1 MSNSIKLNDYQLNQV
16 VNYYKEYAEPTDND
30 SILFRAKSKDFSIII
45 YKNLTCLFQGKN
57 AQEELNKWKA
67 NEVIQIDLFKDEI
80 ELEVNSN
87 QDHIGSDE
95 VGCGD
100 YFGPVVVAASFV
112 KEIDIQYLKDIGIK
126 DSKQLTDTD
135 IIKLAPLIKEKVKTI
150 TFVLSNKKYN
160 ELQEKGNYNLNKIK
174 AYLHNFV
181 LSKISKETSFDKLIV
196 VDQFCSEELYYKY
209 LLDYKS
215 NDILR
220 NIHFETK
227 AENKYL
233 AVACA
238 SIVARETFLKEIDK
252 MNEELGYKIILGASS
267 KVDELAKKILDE
279 KGMDY
284 LKQFVK
290 YHFKNTQKIL
300 EM

>member
-1 MSNSIKLNDYQLNQV
+1 MSNSIKLNDYQLNQI

-57 AQEELNKWKA
+57 AQDELNKWKA
-67 NEVIQIDLFKDEI
+67 NEVIQLDLFNDEI

-112 KEIDIQYLKDIGIK
+112 KEIDIKYLKDIGIK
-126 DSKQLTDTD
+126 DSKQLSDSD
-135 IIKLAPLIKEKVKTI
+135 IIKLAPLIKERVKTI

-220 NIHFETK
+220 NIHFETT

-238 SIVARETFLKEIDK
+238 SIVARDTFLKEIDK
-252 MNEELGYKIILGASS
+252 MNEELGYKIILGASN

-279 KGMDY
+279 RGMDY
-284 LKQFVK
+284 LKQYVK

>member
-1 MSNSIKLNDYQLNQV
+1 MSNSIKLNDYQLNQI

-57 AQEELNKWKA
+57 AQDELNKWKE
-67 NEVIQIDLFKDEI
+67 NEEIQLDLFNDEI
-80 ELEVNSN
+80 ELDINSN
-87 QDHIGSDE
+87 QAHIGSDE

-112 KEIDIQYLKDIGIK
+112 KEIDIKYLKDIGIK

-181 LSKISKETSFDKLIV
+181 PY
-196 VDQFCSEELYYKY
+196 QYQW
-209 LLDYKS
+209 
-215 NDILR
+215 ILQD
-220 NIHFETK
+220 
-227 AENKYL
+227 
-233 AVACA
+233 
-238 SIVARETFLKEIDK
+238 S
-252 MNEELGYKIILGASS
+252 
-267 KVDELAKKILDE
+267 
-279 KGMDY
+279 
-284 LKQFVK
+284 
-290 YHFKNTQKIL
+290 
-300 EM
+300 

>member
-1 MSNSIKLNDYQLNQV
+1 MSNSIKLNDYQLNQIV
-16 VNYYKEYAEPTDND
+16 SYYKEFAESTDND

>member
-1 MSNSIKLNDYQLNQV
+1 MSNSIKLNDYQLNQIV
-16 VNYYKEYAEPTDND
+16 SYYKEFAESTDND
-30 SILFRAKSKDFSIII
+30 SILFRAKSKDFSVII

-267 KVDELAKKILDE
+267 KVDELPNKILDE